1 MIEKKCIVVDDEP
14 IARDIVISY
23 INQVPNLHLVG
34 SCADAFEALE
44 MIKEKEIDIIF
55 LDINMPRLS
64 GFSMLRTLQNKP
76 DIIVTTAYSEYAVEG
91 FELSVTDYLLK
102 PFSFERFVQAVEKT
116 KKINPEPQ
124 LSENST
130 PEDIVN
136 FISVKAEK
144 KTFRIDINE
153 ITHIESLGNYITIH
167 TSQNKITSKQTLTQF
182 LELLP
187 KDKFIRIHKSFIVSL
202 ESIQYIEGNKAFVE
216 NKYIPIGKAFKES
229 LLKAFR

>member
-14 IARDIVISY
+14 IARDIVTDY
-23 INQVPNLHLVG
+23 INQVPYLTLVG

-44 MIKEKEIDIIF
+44 MLKVKEIDIVF

-64 GFSMLRTLQNKP
+64 GFSMLRTLKFKP

-116 KKINPEPQ
+116 KKSDSAPQ
-124 LSENST
+124 LAETST
-130 PEDIVN
+130 PEDIDN
-136 FISVKAEK
+136 YIFVKADK
-144 KTFRIDINE
+144 KTFKIDSRE
-153 ITHIESLGNYITIH
+153 ITHIESYGNYITIH
-167 TSQNKITSKQTLTQF
+167 TTQNKITSKQTLIQF

-202 ESIQYIEGNKAFVE
+202 KSIQHIEGNRAFVE

-229 LLKAFR
+229 LLEAFR